1 VKVRDRW
8 ERWARADAA
17 ALFVVFDEPDV
28 VRRTMLAGMD
38 VDALPFKVL
47 VDRPRGTYA
56 RWGLKRAAWTTIW
69 LDPKVY
75 LRYWH
80 LLRQGERLRGVGS
93 DVLQLGGDFI
103 VAPDGLVAYARPQQR
118 DDRPPV
124 EELLRVVES
133 VVAKPRQ

>member
-47 VDRPRGTYA
+47 VERPRGTYA

>member
-1 VKVRDRW
+1 MKVRDRW

>member
-17 ALFVVFDEPDV
+17 ALFVVLYEPDV

>member
-103 VAPDGLVAYARPQQR
+103 VAPDAPVPPAPPQQP
-118 DDRPPV
+118 DDRPPD
-124 EELLRVVES
+124 EELQRVVES